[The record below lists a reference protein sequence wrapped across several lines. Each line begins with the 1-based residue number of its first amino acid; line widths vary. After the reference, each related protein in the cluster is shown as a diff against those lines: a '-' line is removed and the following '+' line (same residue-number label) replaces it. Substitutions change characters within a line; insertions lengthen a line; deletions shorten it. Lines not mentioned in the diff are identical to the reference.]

1 MRRPQILPILLGT
14 FAVALLPL
22 TDALAQG
29 AGFTA
34 PLDAM
39 DELSGAPVG
48 GGGAVVGTG
57 AIDRARGVAQPGQ
70 QQQPGFQP
78 GMPGMMM
85 DPGMEGEFGMMGF
98 GYGMQ
103 QQQQQAY
110 VPPATVRAWGGERV
124 IQYHPDPDVAI
135 HDYLDDDIL
144 ADAREIRI
152 LQTAEGSYPNVVTVG
167 TDEIRQNINLRR
179 DYISPEA
186 HVVRT
191 RLVQTLRY
199 MSMLNPREFTFVRVA
214 TTEPLSPLPKM
225 IDLEAE
231 QDERLTQWMEDFMA
245 PFVLPR
251 EEGEEYELVPSFLAP
266 PPRAPNLPL
275 PSNFRPETEA
285 QEEQEGGQ
293 PGMMG
298 GAGPGFEPGFEG
310 GPMGGASSRYF

>member
-1 MRRPQILPILLGT
+1 MQRPTILPILLGT
-14 FAVALLPL
+14 FAVAFLPL
-22 TDALAQG
+22 SAFSQG
-29 AGFTA
+29 MGFTA

-48 GGGAVVGTG
+48 GGNAVVGTG

-70 QQQPGFQP
+70 QGAPP
-78 GMPGMMM
+78 P
-85 DPGMEGEFGMMGF
+85 PGMEGMDDEFMMMGF
-98 GYGMQ
+98 QPQFQQ

-110 VPPATVRAWGGERV
+110 VPPVTVRAWGGERV
-124 IQYHPDPDVAI
+124 VQYHPDPDVAI
-135 HDYLDDDIL
+135 HDYLDADIL

-167 TDEIRQNINLRR
+167 TEEIRQNINLRR

-199 MSMLNPREFTFVRVA
+199 MSQLNPRDFTFVRVA

-231 QDERLTQWMEDFMA
+231 QDERLAQWMEDFMA
-245 PFVLPR
+245 PFTFPR
-251 EEGEEYELVPSFLAP
+251 DEEDEFELVPSFLAP
-266 PPRAPNLPL
+266 PPRAPNIPL
-275 PSNFRPETEA
+275 PSNFRPETEEV
-285 QEEQEGGQ
+285 EEQPEGGQ

-298 GAGPGFEPGFEG
+298 GAGGPGFEGGFEGG